1 MGSTNV
7 KTNKIEFITRI
18 LDTYTPTD
26 ISTTPYTLDEHGNIP
41 SALSAAPAEEGDG
54 EGEEEEAVEGDTI
67 EAEEVGQGEEGK
79 EEEKKEG
86 KSGSAEGET
95 GEKGRDAKRRKA

>member
-41 SALSAAPAEEGDG
+41 SALSAAPAEEDEGKVDEG
-54 EGEEEEAVEGDTI
+54 KEVAEGETI
-67 EAEEVGQGEEGK
+67 EATGGVGQGEEG
-79 EEEKKEG
+79 EEEELKEQEI
-86 KSGSAEGET
+86 AEV
-95 GEKGRDAKRRKA
+95 GRDAKRRKA